1 MNTDKINNAVARAI
15 ILYSSNYLSLSL
27 VADFYS
33 AIIREFRISNDEFK
47 AIEKNVHDKLDKES
61 SSAFVMPIWVFEDN
75 PKNKAKQWAGYIHTM
90 YKKNLL
96 PLSLVDEFARVVA
109 SKYKISFAKM
119 KEHLN
124 YANKF
129 IDLNHSDAVI
139 EIAWK

>member
-1 MNTDKINNAVARAI
+1 MNTEKINNAVARAI

-33 AIIREFRISNDEFK
+33 AIKREFRISNDEFK
-47 AIEKNVHDKLDKES
+47 EIEKNVHEKLDMES
-61 SSAFVMPIWVFEDN
+61 SNAYVMPIWVFEED

-96 PLSLVDEFARVVA
+96 SLSLVDDFARVVA
-109 SKYKISFAKM
+109 YKYKISFAKM

-129 IDLNHSDAVI
+129 IDLKYSDAVV